1 MDSIDKIH
9 SGIERARSQLAG
21 VLSSVL
27 AANEVDLNKLE
38 VALEWFITWSVKLE
52 DLDDRMWCDGVSNLD
67 VTIDNDNELSV
78 YATVYLGPESDV
90 STIYKGILQGW
101 FKLVVEQE
109 KIDSFDLAVS
119 VNDKTYTMVE

>member
-9 SGIERARSQLAG
+9 SGIEHAKSRLAG
-21 VLSSVL
+21 ILSSVL
-27 AANEVDLNKLE
+27 ATEEVDLNKLE
-38 VALEWFITWSVKLE
+38 VALEWFITWRIKLE
-52 DLDDRMWCDGVSNLD
+52 NLDYRMWCDGVSNLD
-67 VTIDNDNELSV
+67 VTIDNDSELSV

-101 FKLVVEQE
+101 FKLVVEQG

-119 VNDKTYTMVE
+119 VNDKTYTMTG